1 MNQQRRTGFTL
12 IELLV
17 VIAIIAILMA
27 ILMPA
32 LRMARDHAKRMQC
45 LSNVRTLSLGWLM
58 YKDEHDSRI
67 VPGHT
72 DPDNW
77 VLRPPNG
84 NAPLE
89 QKLDTIRGGL
99 LYRYV
104 GETVD
109 VYRCP
114 ADYRLKAANAVAFR
128 SYSLPGGANGE
139 YNSSQ
144 VTVAK
149 KYTDIRRP
157 AEKYLFLEDIDPRG
171 YNIGS
176 WIMGFSP
183 DRWIDPL
190 AVWHKGQSV
199 MGFADGRAVLH
210 RWQDN
215 SFLEWSYKATFE
227 PQTFSF
233 NMTPPADER
242 NDIEFMSRGYPCK
255 SHI

>member
-1 MNQQRRTGFTL
+1 MRKRGFTL

-17 VIAIIAILMA
+17 VIAIIAVLMA

-32 LRMARDHAKRMQC
+32 LRSARDHAKRMQC
-45 LSNVRTLSLGWLM
+45 LSNLRTLSLGWLM
-58 YKDEHDSRI
+58 YKDENDGRI

-72 DPDNW
+72 DPGNW
-77 VLRPPNG
+77 VLRPPG
-84 NAPLE
+84 GDAPLE
-89 QKLDTIRGGL
+89 VKLKTIRDGL
-99 LYRYV
+99 LYKYV

-114 ADYRLKAANAVAFR
+114 ADYRLKHANAVAFR

-139 YNSSQ
+139 HNPSQ
-144 VTVAK
+144 VTAAK
-149 KYTDIRRP
+149 KYSDIKRP

-176 WIMGFSP
+176 WIMGFAP
-183 DRWIDPL
+183 ERWIDPL

-199 MGFADGRAVLH
+199 LGFADGRAVLH
-210 RWQDN
+210 RWEDR

-227 PQTFSF
+227 PQTFGF
-233 NMTPPADER
+233 GMTPPSDEQ
-242 NDIEFMSRGYPCK
+242 NDIMFMSRGYPSK
-255 SHI
+255 WHQ